1 MVSNV
6 TGRNTILAP
15 GRTVSEQTVPS
26 YTRKNFFCR
35 PTGIFHGTKVLNFPV
50 ISDLNPLRR
59 VGGDEVCRESDIKGP

>member
-26 YTRKNFFCR
+26 YTRKNFYYR